1 VSRLERRRKKKEG
14 AEKEEEKPHR
24 FEQVPPLF
32 SQPFFLVPPSLAQKK
47 KSDRFCTRTKAEACE
62 AGFGRVWALSAGCR
76 LSGVKRR
83 KFSTLGTRQHHYLW
97 ALLSNSYE
105 EKELFRFTLHGV
117 LNDSKAALAFEKEED
132 ARAWHAALERA
143 LEGLHAATGR
153 AAPPDLAAS
162 ETPKVSR
169 PRADGAAAAAAAA
182 AARGGGAGGP
192 VGWRGHLRGR
202 SLGRELDFAAA
213 GGGGGTR
220 GSSPA
225 GSTIGGGGDRGG
237 GGWFGRSNG
246 NARDAST
253 STSNRGGGGGG
264 GSSDANNNNNSNN
277 SNGSRRDS
285 RNASDGKNAPANGD
299 DLFVPAPRQD
309 SSHQLER
316 ELQQTLA
323 APRRPRAAPPGVSM
337 PGSPSEAAA
346 SNAASSHAFGGGG
359 GCGGSSSRSSN
370 DEGYAPGGNGAAE
383 NNGTSGAG
391 TTTSGMRGSG
401 DPVGLRA
408 WYTEDGV
415 TVYVGQDA
423 DGDDVLVESFVVRA
437 PPRLCAL
444 TLLRGEVEGSGG
456 VGFGPDAPQ
465 LLGSVDPHTQ
475 FLRARWSPPNGIR
488 KLLAGPRELVLKRT
502 WRRDDDG
509 QYVILYTSADDD
521 EVRSSVSSSSAAA
534 AAAAS
539 AAAAS
544 SSSLPYSIFPPVAG
558 RVLSSGYT
566 FAPLLPEYDPARAC
580 AETLVTHVAKLDPGG
595 FISVLRRHGGLP
607 GRALARLSWGSLLL
621 PLAQRSIALKNRAE
635 AERFI
640 ARPFLAGSRSAT
652 TAAAVANNGASAS
665 ASSSLTNIASGGA
678 PSSSTAGAAASA
690 TAAAD
695 SATALGASSPAT
707 SRLSARDAAAA
718 ERVTVATHTRSIFR
732 RAASPAVA
740 EVRGANTAGASAS
753 SAAAAAAAGR
763 AAPSVRKVT
772 TTAEED
778 TDSDDDDQFDDVSE
792 ITDDDD
798 DSDAE
803 EALAAAGTMPR
814 EMWSCPGAAGFKVR
828 GPTYLEDHRK
838 VAAGEPMLSLAAVDL
853 LHLDAPCFDVA
864 RHLASV
870 RRSPAPFMFVVNL
883 MIPGATPHS
892 VLISWAADRAAPSVA
907 GGGGNGGGNGGGG
920 GGAGRGS
927 SSRRSGSLSA
937 SSSAPNLSHLGT
949 LARQETAPPIVAKGA
964 GGVPSSTTMAMTSD
978 ASCDS
983 SAASFYHEAAQGG
996 DRHSNSSDD
1005 HDDDYDAPSSPFDL
1019 ALARFLAGGFGGGD
1033 DAGSSEAN
1041 ARRDGTFK
1049 LIPRITE
1056 GSWIVKQSVGTT
1068 PCLLGHKLAQRYSRG
1083 PNYVEVDVDVASSS
1097 VAATVV
1103 GLVMGA
1109 TKSVVVDMGIVLQGH
1124 AADELPEALLG
1135 TVRLSR
1141 VDMATGR
1148 WLDTRTGK
1156 LYPEG
1161 ERPEWAK

>member
-1 VSRLERRRKKKEG
+1 M
-14 AEKEEEKPHR
+14 
-24 FEQVPPLF
+24 
-32 SQPFFLVPPSLAQKK
+32 
-47 KSDRFCTRTKAEACE
+47 
-62 AGFGRVWALSAGCR
+62 
-76 LSGVKRR
+76 
-83 KFSTLGTRQHHYLW
+83 
-97 ALLSNSYE
+97 
-105 EKELFRFTLHGV
+105 
-117 LNDSKAALAFEKEED
+117 NDSKAALAFDREED
-132 ARAWHAALERA
+132 AREWHAAFARA
-143 LEGLHAATGR
+143 LEGLHAAAGC
-153 AAPPDLAAS
+153 AAPHDLATS
-162 ETPKVSR
+162 ETPKVS
-169 PRADGAAAAAAAA
+169 ASSKAEAVAV
-182 AARGGGAGGP
+182 ARGGGGGP

-213 GGGGGTR
+213 AGGSGGGGGTR

-225 GSTIGGGGDRGG
+225 GSVTGGGER
-237 GGWFGRSNG
+237 GGWFGRG
-246 NARDAST
+246 NSARGVDAST
-253 STSNRGGGGGG
+253 STSNRGGGSNL
-264 GSSDANNNNNSNN
+264 SSRNNNNGKNNANSSS
-277 SNGSRRDS
+277 SN
-285 RNASDGKNAPANGD
+285 RNANND
-299 DLFVPAPRQD
+299 DDPLVPTPRLD

-316 ELQQTLA
+316 ELQQTLT

-337 PGSPSEAAA
+337 PGSPSEAGVGGAA
-346 SNAASSHAFGGGG
+346 GSAFGG
-359 GCGGSSSRSSN
+359 SSRSSSSN
-370 DEGYAPGGNGAAE
+370 NNNESDGERAAPAE
-383 NNGTSGAG
+383 NENNSNNNNSSSASSSG
-391 TTTSGMRGSG
+391 S
-401 DPVGLRA
+401 PVGLRA

-475 FLRARWSPPNGIR
+475 FLRARWSPPNGLR

-521 EVRSSVSSSSAAA
+521 EVRSSSSSFSSSSSNFAN
-534 AAAAS
+534 
-539 AAAAS
+539 S
-544 SSSLPYSIFPPVAG
+544 SPGSWSSYSIFPPVAG

-595 FISVLRRHGGLP
+595 FISALRRHGGLP
-607 GRALARLSWGSLLL
+607 GKALARLSWGSLLL
-621 PLAQRSIALKNRAE
+621 PLAQRSIALKNKAE

-640 ARPFLAGSRSAT
+640 ARPFLAGSRSAM
-652 TAAAVANNGASAS
+652 TAAATTVAAQGNNNEGGAATGVS
-665 ASSSLTNIASGGA
+665 SSSLSNLAAGA
-678 PSSSTAGAAASA
+678 GSSSSSSANVAG
-690 TAAAD
+690 
-695 SATALGASSPAT
+695 LGVSPLT
-707 SRLSARDAAAA
+707 HHQHHHLSARDAAAA
-718 ERVTVATHTRSIFR
+718 ERATAAAHTRSIFR
-732 RAASPAVA
+732 RSVSPAVG
-740 EVRGANTAGASAS
+740 GAGGAAAAS
-753 SAAAAAAAGR
+753 SAAGA
-763 AAPSVRKVT
+763 AAPSSSATVRKT
-772 TTAEED
+772 TTAEEGD
-778 TDSDDDDQFDDVSE
+778 TADDDDEQFDDVSE
-792 ITDDDD
+792 ITEGSDDDD
-798 DSDAE
+798 DDGVSDSE
-803 EALAAAGTMPR
+803 EAIAAAGTMPR

-838 VAAGEPMLSLAAVDL
+838 VPAGEPMLSLAAVDL

-892 VLISWAADRAAPSVA
+892 VVISWAADRAAPSV
-907 GGGGNGGGNGGGG
+907 GGGG
-920 GGAGRGS
+920 GGGSVAGDGNGA
-927 SSRRSGSLSA
+927 RRSGSLSA

-949 LARQETAPPIVAKGA
+949 LARQETAPPMTALGSKRGGR
-964 GGVPSSTTMAMTSD
+964 GGVPTSTMMTTSTTR
-978 ASCDS
+978 DS
-983 SAASFYHEAAQGG
+983 PPSSLSFYQDAAAGNSNINI
-996 DRHSNSSDD
+996 DNSSHLHHHEDE
-1005 HDDDYDAPSSPFDL
+1005 YDAPSSPFDL
-1019 ALARFLAGGFGGGD
+1019 ALARFLAGGFGGSD
-1033 DAGSSEAN
+1033 DAGSDEAN

-1068 PCLLGHKLAQRYSRG
+1068 PCLVGHKLAQRYSRG

-1109 TKSVVVDMGIVLQGH
+1109 TKSVVVDMGIVLEGH
-1124 AADELPEALLG
+1124 AGDELPEALLG

-1148 WLDTRTGK
+1148 WLDTKSGK

>member
-1 VSRLERRRKKKEG
+1 M
-14 AEKEEEKPHR
+14 
-24 FEQVPPLF
+24 
-32 SQPFFLVPPSLAQKK
+32 
-47 KSDRFCTRTKAEACE
+47 
-62 AGFGRVWALSAGCR
+62 
-76 LSGVKRR
+76 
-83 KFSTLGTRQHHYLW
+83 W
-97 ALLSNSYE
+97 ALLSGSYE

-117 LNDSKAALAFEKEED
+117 LNDSKAALAFDREED
-132 ARAWHAALERA
+132 AKEWHAAFERT
-143 LEGLHAATGR
+143 LEGLHAAAGR
-153 AAPPDLAAS
+153 AAPHDLAAT
-162 ETPKVSR
+162 ETPKVSSYH
-169 PRADGAAAAAAAA
+169 GAEAAAAA
-182 AARGGGAGGP
+182 AARGGGGGGG
-192 VGWRGHLRGR
+192 GWRGHLRGR

-213 GGGGGTR
+213 GGTGGTR
-220 GSSPA
+220 GSSPS
-225 GSTIGGGGDRGG
+225 GSATGSGGGGAGGG
-237 GGWFGRSNG
+237 GGWFGRG
-246 NARDAST
+246 NNHRDAST
-253 STSNRGGGGGG
+253 NTSNRGMMRRN
-264 GSSDANNNNNSNN
+264 SSRNNNAAGNASANN
-277 SNGSRRDS
+277 D
-285 RNASDGKNAPANGD
+285 DD
-299 DLFVPAPRQD
+299 DLLLVPTPRLD

-346 SNAASSHAFGGGG
+346 AAGSSNASSAFGGGSG
-359 GCGGSSSRSSN
+359 RSSSNNESDASGESSSGGGGG
-370 DEGYAPGGNGAAE
+370 DGGNGGGGANH
-383 NNGTSGAG
+383 NNANNS
-391 TTTSGMRGSG
+391 SSSSSSG

-475 FLRARWSPPNGIR
+475 FLRARWSPPNGVR

-521 EVRSSVSSSSAAA
+521 EVRSSSSLFAACSPSSSS
-534 AAAAS
+534 
-539 AAAAS
+539 S
-544 SSSLPYSIFPPVAG
+544 SFSSPSYSIFPPVAG

-595 FISVLRRHGGLP
+595 FISALRRHGGLP
-607 GRALARLSWGSLLL
+607 GKALARLSWGSLLL

-640 ARPFLAGSRSAT
+640 ARPFLAGSRAAT
-652 TAAAVANNGASAS
+652 TAAAVVAA
-665 ASSSLTNIASGGA
+665 ASSSRVANSGGA
-678 PSSSTAGAAASA
+678 VGGASSSSMSNLGGGGPSSSSAGAAG
-690 TAAAD
+690 TAM
-695 SATALGASSPAT
+695 GASSSP
-707 SRLSARDAAAA
+707 SGHLSARDAAAA
-718 ERVTVATHTRSIFR
+718 ERATAAAHTRSIFR
-732 RAASPAVA
+732 RAPSPAV
-740 EVRGANTAGASAS
+740 GSNAGASSSS
-753 SAAAAAAAGR
+753 SAAAAASGR
-763 AAPSVRKVT
+763 AAAAAPSARKTT

-778 TDSDDDDQFDDVSE
+778 TDDDDEQFDDVSE
-792 ITDDDD
+792 ITDDGGSDASSD
-798 DSDAE
+798 LDDAE

-838 VAAGEPMLSLAAVDL
+838 VPAGEPMLSLAAVDL

-892 VLISWAADRAAPSVA
+892 VVISWAADRAAPSVGGGGGRGRGGG
-907 GGGGNGGGNGGGG
+907 GGGGNGARAGGDSG
-920 GGAGRGS
+920 
-927 SSRRSGSLSA
+927 SRRSGSLSA

-949 LARQETAPPIVAKGA
+949 LARQETAPPMGAKGVGVGGA
-964 GGVPSSTTMAMTSD
+964 GGGGVPSSMVATSNSNN
-978 ASCDS
+978 AADS
-983 SAASFYHEAAQGG
+983 PPQSSASFYHDAQGG
-996 DRHSNSSDD
+996 GAGGGGGGGGYY
-1005 HDDDYDAPSSPFDL
+1005 DDYDAPSSPFDL
-1019 ALARFLAGGFGGGD
+1019 ALARFLAGGFSGGGD
-1033 DAGSSEAN
+1033 GSSDAGCAEAN

-1109 TKSVVVDMGIVLQGH
+1109 TKSVVVDMGIVLEGH

-1148 WLDTRTGK
+1148 WLDTKTGR

>member
-1 VSRLERRRKKKEG
+1 MG
-14 AEKEEEKPHR
+14 
-24 FEQVPPLF
+24 
-32 SQPFFLVPPSLAQKK
+32 
-47 KSDRFCTRTKAEACE
+47 TK
-62 AGFGRVWALSAGCR
+62 
-76 LSGVKRR
+76 
-83 KFSTLGTRQHHYLW
+83 QHHYLW
-97 ALLSNSYE
+97 ALLSSSYE
-105 EKELFRFTLHGV
+105 EKELYRFTLHGV
-117 LNDSKAALAFEKEED
+117 LNDSKAALAFDTEEE
-132 ARAWHAALERA
+132 AREWHAAFERA
-143 LEGLHAATGR
+143 LEGLHAAAGR
-153 AAPPDLAAS
+153 AAPHDLATA
-162 ETPKVSR
+162 ETPMAAR
-169 PRADGAAAAAAAA
+169 NGGPAAA
-182 AARGGGAGGP
+182 
-192 VGWRGHLRGR
+192 GWRGHLRVR

-213 GGGGGTR
+213 GGGGSGGGTR

-225 GSTIGGGGDRGG
+225 GSATGGGSGGERG
-237 GGWFGRSNG
+237 GGWFGRSNS

-253 STSNRGGGGGG
+253 STSNRGGAGG
-264 GSSDANNNNNSNN
+264 GSGSMLSRNRNSNAA
-277 SNGSRRDS
+277 
-285 RNASDGKNAPANGD
+285 NAGNNDD
-299 DLFVPAPRQD
+299 DLLVPTPRLD
-309 SSHQLER
+309 SSQQLER

-337 PGSPSEAAA
+337 PGSPSE
-346 SNAASSHAFGGGG
+346 SNASAAFGGA
-359 GCGGSSSRSSN
+359 GGSGRSSTN
-370 DEGYAPGGNGAAE
+370 GGSDASGERPENHGGDGASNHT
-383 NNGTSGAG
+383 NNNSNNNP
-391 TTTSGMRGSG
+391 SSSS

-475 FLRARWSPPNGIR
+475 FLRARWSPPHGFR

-521 EVRSSVSSSSAAA
+521 EVRRSCSSSSSSFASSSV
-534 AAAAS
+534 AAS
-539 AAAAS
+539 AAAS
-544 SSSLPYSIFPPVAG
+544 STSYSIFPPVEG

-595 FISVLRRHGGLP
+595 FISALRRHGGLP
-607 GRALARLSWGSLLL
+607 GKALARLSWGSLLL
-621 PLAQRSIALKNRAE
+621 PLAQRSIALKNKAE

-652 TAAAVANNGASAS
+652 TAAAVANANNGAG
-665 ASSSLTNIASGGA
+665 ASSSSLSNLAGGV
-678 PSSSTAGAAASA
+678 PSSSSSAAVAAA
-690 TAAAD
+690 AAQAI
-695 SATALGASSPAT
+695 GASSPAT
-707 SRLSARDAAAA
+707 NRLSARDAAAA
-718 ERVTVATHTRSIFR
+718 ERATAAAHTRSIFR
-732 RAASPAVA
+732 RAPSPAVGGA
-740 EVRGANTAGASAS
+740 RGANAT
-753 SAAAAAAAGR
+753 AAGT
-763 AAPSVRKVT
+763 ATSIAPSVARRAT
-772 TTAEED
+772 TKEEED
-778 TDSDDDDQFDDVSE
+778 TDDDEQFDDVSE
-792 ITDDDD
+792 ITDDGS
-798 DSDAE
+798 DSEDAE

-892 VLISWAADRAAPSVA
+892 VVISWAADRAAPSV
-907 GGGGNGGGNGGGG
+907 GGGG
-920 GGAGRGS
+920 GGNNGGGDDDARRS
-927 SSRRSGSLSA
+927 TSSRRSGSLSA

-949 LARQETAPPIVAKGA
+949 LARQETAPPMVAASKL
-964 GGVPSSTTMAMTSD
+964 GGVPSSTMTAMTSD
-978 ASCDS
+978 AASRDS
-983 SAASFYHEAAQGG
+983 SSASFYHEAQGG
-996 DRHSNSSDD
+996 DQHHNNH

-1019 ALARFLAGGFGGGD
+1019 ALARFLAGGFGGSEN
-1033 DAGSSEAN
+1033 DAGSGSAEAN

-1109 TKSVVVDMGIVLQGH
+1109 TKSVVVDMGIVLEGH
-1124 AADELPEALLG
+1124 AGDELPEALLG
-1135 TVRLSR
+1135 TVRLAR
-1141 VDMATGR
+1141 VDMARGR
-1148 WLDTRTGK
+1148 WLDTKTGR
-1156 LYPEG
+1156 LYAEG
-1161 ERPEWAK
+1161 EKPEWAK

>member
-1 VSRLERRRKKKEG
+1 MGRRNNNSSR
-14 AEKEEEKPHR
+14 
-24 FEQVPPLF
+24 
-32 SQPFFLVPPSLAQKK
+32 
-47 KSDRFCTRTKAEACE
+47 
-62 AGFGRVWALSAGCR
+62 
-76 LSGVKRR
+76 
-83 KFSTLGTRQHHYLW
+83 
-97 ALLSNSYE
+97 
-105 EKELFRFTLHGV
+105 
-117 LNDSKAALAFEKEED
+117 
-132 ARAWHAALERA
+132 
-143 LEGLHAATGR
+143 
-153 AAPPDLAAS
+153 
-162 ETPKVSR
+162 
-169 PRADGAAAAAAAA
+169 
-182 AARGGGAGGP
+182 
-192 VGWRGHLRGR
+192 
-202 SLGRELDFAAA
+202 
-213 GGGGGTR
+213 
-220 GSSPA
+220 
-225 GSTIGGGGDRGG
+225 
-237 GGWFGRSNG
+237 
-246 NARDAST
+246 
-253 STSNRGGGGGG
+253 
-264 GSSDANNNNNSNN
+264 NNNNS
-277 SNGSRRDS
+277 GSAA
-285 RNASDGKNAPANGD
+285 NASGANAVDD
-299 DLFVPAPRQD
+299 DLLVPTPRLD

-337 PGSPSEAAA
+337 PGSPSESVLAAGA
-346 SNAASSHAFGGGG
+346 GSQASSAFGGG
-359 GCGGSSSRSSN
+359 SSGRSSN
-370 DEGYAPGGNGAAE
+370 NNESDGGDSGVGGGA
-383 NNGTSGAG
+383 NNNNASNNTS
-391 TTTSGMRGSG
+391 SSSG

-475 FLRARWSPPNGIR
+475 FLRARWSPPNGVR

-509 QYVILYTSADDD
+509 QYVILYTSADED
-521 EVRSSVSSSSAAA
+521 EVRSSSPLFAG
-534 AAAAS
+534 
-539 AAAAS
+539 AS
-544 SSSLPYSIFPPVAG
+544 SSSSDSSSSSFNSWPSSYSIFPPVAG

-595 FISVLRRHGGLP
+595 FISALRRHGGLP
-607 GRALARLSWGSLLL
+607 GKALARLSWGSLLL

-640 ARPFLAGSRSAT
+640 ARPFLAGSRAAT
-652 TAAAVANNGASAS
+652 TAASAAAV
-665 ASSSLTNIASGGA
+665 ASSSAAGSSNVAANSGGA
-678 PSSSTAGAAASA
+678 GASSSSLSNLGGGPSSSNAAGTAGI
-690 TAAAD
+690 
-695 SATALGASSPAT
+695 GSSP
-707 SRLSARDAAAA
+707 SGHLSARDAAAA
-718 ERVTVATHTRSIFR
+718 ERATEAAHTRSIFR
-732 RAASPAVA
+732 RAPSPFAV
-740 EVRGANTAGASAS
+740 GGGIAGASAAS
-753 SAAAAAAAGR
+753 AAPSAAAA
-763 AAPSVRKVT
+763 RKAT

-778 TDSDDDDQFDDVSE
+778 TDDDDDEQFDDVSE
-792 ITDDDD
+792 ISGSSDLDDD
-798 DSDAE
+798 DAE

-828 GPTYLEDHRK
+828 GPTYLDDHRK
-838 VAAGEPMLSLAAVDL
+838 VPAGEPMLSLAAVDL

-892 VLISWAADRAAPSVA
+892 VVISWAADRAAPSV
-907 GGGGNGGGNGGGG
+907 GGGG
-920 GGAGRGS
+920 GGRRGGGGGGDEEAG

-949 LARQETAPPIVAKGA
+949 LARQETAPPMGAKRGP
-964 GGVPSSTTMAMTSD
+964 GGVPGGAPSTVTTSSSNA
-978 ASCDS
+978 ADS
-983 SAASFYHEAAQGG
+983 PPSSASFYHDANTNAANTY
-996 DRHSNSSDD
+996 DN
-1005 HDDDYDAPSSPFDL
+1005 DYDAPSSPFDL
-1019 ALARFLAGGFGGGD
+1019 ALARFLAGGFGGGSEN
-1033 DAGSSEAN
+1033 DAAGCSEAN

-1109 TKSVVVDMGIVLQGH
+1109 TKSVVVDMGIVLEGH

-1148 WLDTRTGK
+1148 WLDTKTGR

-1161 ERPEWAK
+1161 EKPEWAK

>member
-1 VSRLERRRKKKEG
+1 MTVIGTKQYHSLL
-14 AEKEEEKPHR
+14 A
-24 FEQVPPLF
+24 LF
-32 SQPFFLVPPSLAQKK
+32 S
-47 KSDRFCTRTKAEACE
+47 
-62 AGFGRVWALSAGCR
+62 G
-76 LSGVKRR
+76 
-83 KFSTLGTRQHHYLW
+83 
-97 ALLSNSYE
+97 SYE
-105 EKELFRFTLHGV
+105 EKELFHFTLHGV
-117 LNDSKAALAFEKEED
+117 RNDSKAALAFDREEE
-132 ARAWHAALERA
+132 AREWHAAFERVLA
-143 LEGLHAATGR
+143 GLHVAQGR
-153 AAPPDLAAS
+153 AAPHDLAAS
-162 ETPKVSR
+162 ETPKVGYN
-169 PRADGAAAAAAAA
+169 PEAAA
-182 AARGGGAGGP
+182 AARGGG
-192 VGWRGHLRGR
+192 GWRGHLRGR

-213 GGGGGTR
+213 GSGGAR

-225 GSTIGGGGDRGG
+225 GSAVGGVGGGER

-246 NARDAST
+246 NAKDASI
-253 STSNRGGGGGG
+253 STSNGG
-264 GSSDANNNNNSNN
+264 GSNLNNGRS
-277 SNGSRRDS
+277 S
-285 RNASDGKNAPANGD
+285 RNNKNNDKDG
-299 DLFVPAPRQD
+299 LLVPTPRLD
-309 SSHQLER
+309 SSYQLER

-337 PGSPSEAAA
+337 PGSPSEAGVTAA
-346 SNAASSHAFGGGG
+346 ATAFGGRN
-359 GCGGSSSRSSN
+359 SSSN
-370 DEGYAPGGNGAAE
+370 DGSDASAGERGAFGNENNNGNG
-383 NNGTSGAG
+383 NNSN
-391 TTTSGMRGSG
+391 SNNNNGSG

-408 WYTEDGV
+408 WYTDDGV
-415 TVYVGQDA
+415 TVYVGRDA

-465 LLGSVDPHTQ
+465 LLGSIDPHTQ
-475 FLRARWSPPNGIR
+475 FIRARWSPPNGFK

-521 EVRSSVSSSSAAA
+521 EVRS
-534 AAAAS
+534 
-539 AAAAS
+539 AS
-544 SSSLPYSIFPPVAG
+544 SSSSSLASSSSYSSSSSTAYFPPFFPPVAG

-580 AETLVTHVAKLDPGG
+580 TETLVTHVAKLDPGG
-595 FISVLRRHGGLP
+595 FISALRRHGGLP
-607 GRALARLSWGSLLL
+607 GRLLAAPAWGALLL
-621 PLAQRSIALKNRAE
+621 SLAQRSIALKNKAE

-652 TAAAVANNGASAS
+652 TAAAVAG
-665 ASSSLTNIASGGA
+665 
-678 PSSSTAGAAASA
+678 SA
-690 TAAAD
+690 TAGGTNVSSSSAFANLSGVGGSTVTSTAAF
-695 SATALGASSPAT
+695 GASPAN
-707 SRLSARDAAAA
+707 SLHHHLSVRDAAAA
-718 ERVTVATHTRSIFR
+718 ERATEAAHTRSIFR
-732 RAASPAVA
+732 RSVSPAL
-740 EVRGANTAGASAS
+740 GGAGAANASA
-753 SAAAAAAAGR
+753 SAAAAASASA
-763 AAPSVRKVT
+763 VRKTT

-778 TDSDDDDQFDDVSE
+778 TDDDDDERFDDVSE
-792 ITDDDD
+792 ITDNDFDATDD
-798 DSDAE
+798 E
-803 EALAAAGTMPR
+803 EALAASGTMPR

-838 VAAGEPMLSLAAVDL
+838 VPAGEPMLSLAAVDL

-892 VLISWAADRAAPSVA
+892 VVISWAADRAAPSV
-907 GGGGNGGGNGGGG
+907 GGGG
-920 GGAGRGS
+920 GGRGGGG
-927 SSRRSGSLSA
+927 SRGGGGGGGGGSGNNNTNRHSGSLSA

-949 LARQETAPPIVAKGA
+949 LARQETAPPMAGA
-964 GGVPSSTTMAMTSD
+964 RRGGGGVPSSTMIGGAGSRD
-978 ASCDS
+978 SPPSASY
-983 SAASFYHEAAQGG
+983 YHELH
-996 DRHSNSSDD
+996 DSNVVIDD
-1005 HDDDYDAPSSPFDL
+1005 EYDYDAPSSPFDL
-1019 ALARFLAGGFGGGD
+1019 ALARFLAGGFGGSD
-1033 DAGSSEAN
+1033 DAGSNEAN

-1109 TKSVVVDMGIVLQGH
+1109 TKSVVVDMGIVLEGH

-1148 WLDTRTGK
+1148 WLDTKMGR